1 MKESKSSQTR
11 QTMSDDTEAQ
21 GAGARVIRL
30 LQAVAESTRELS
42 LKELAERLELPPSTV
57 HRLLQLLVKTEMVER
72 ADAQT
77 YRPGRQFLRSA
88 AHVLHNFS
96 PAEVARPF
104 VNQLWEEW
112 QETCSFCV
120 YRPAIRAAMVAE
132 TRASPHPLQIVMEAF
147 DPVSLLWG
155 SLGRA
160 ILAHLPDKV
169 IATMLAD
176 ASPGPI
182 TGRQAPD
189 RGDLLDEIGLI
200 RRRGY
205 ALYEDR
211 QYLDLAGL
219 AAPVLGPAG
228 LVIGSLGVIMP
239 ATRFDRPDKEKL
251 AQSVLAQA
259 RLLSVTLGF
268 EG

>member
-1 MKESKSSQTR
+1 MKESKSGQKR

-30 LQAVAESTRELS
+30 LQAVAESARELS
-42 LKELAERLELPPSTV
+42 LKDLAERLELPPSTV

-72 ADAQT
+72 AEGQT
-77 YRPGRQFLRSA
+77 YRPGRQLLRTS

-96 PAEVARPF
+96 PAETARPF
-104 VNQLWEEW
+104 VARLWEEW

-120 YRPAIRAAMVAE
+120 YRPSIRAAMVAE

-160 ILAHLPDKV
+160 ILAFLPDKL
-169 IATMLAD
+169 IASLLEEA
-176 ASPGPI
+176 APGPI
-182 TGRQAPD
+182 TGREAPD
-189 RGDLLDEIGLI
+189 RGELLDEVGLI

-211 QYLDLAGL
+211 QYLDVAGL
-219 AAPVLGPAG
+219 AAPVFGPAG
-228 LVIGSLGVIMP
+228 LVVGSLGVIMP
-239 ATRFDRPDKEKL
+239 AARFDRPDKAKL
-251 AQSVLAQA
+251 AQSVLGQA
-259 RLLSVTLGF
+259 RLLSQALGF
-268 EG
+268 EK